1 MFMGY
6 KGVNVS
12 GEDDSFFQ
20 VKTLLP
26 GLAVQARERGV
37 RVCERKPIL
46 EAGRGGKLKVL
57 VDYEVRKV

>member
-6 KGVNVS
+6 KGMNVS

-46 EAGRGGKLKVL
+46 EAGRGGKA
-57 VDYEVRKV
+57 EGFS

>member
-1 MFMGY
+1 MGY
-6 KGVNVS
+6 KGMNVS

-37 RVCERKPIL
+37 RVCERKPL
-46 EAGRGGKLKVL
+46 VGGGKRR
-57 VDYEVRKV
+57 EG